1 MWSGAVMWS
10 DAVMWSGA
18 VMCSGAVMWSGAVMS
33 SGALMWSGAVM
44 SSGAVTWICAVMS
57 SVAIMR
63 SGVVAV
69 SRSNTVRGTYIDIVL
84 HRVESGIVDRTLGER
99 SLYSWL
105 GAWRGWYAACTI
117 TVFGKTDL
125 YCS

>member
-1 MWSGAVMWS
+1 MNHPVFNAMLYSGRTRC
-10 DAVMWSGA
+10 GKR
-18 VMCSGAVMWSGAVMS
+18 
-33 SGALMWSGAVM
+33 
-44 SSGAVTWICAVMS
+44 
-57 SVAIMR
+57 IM
-63 SGVVAV
+63 
-69 SRSNTVRGTYIDIVL
+69 DIVL
-84 HRVESGIVDRTLGER
+84 HRLESGIVDCTLGER